1 MASPVYSLCL
11 YNPKLIM
18 IIDSHCHID
27 FEQFDNDR
35 AQVIQRASSANIQK
49 IIVPGVMKNTW
60 QRIKS
65 CCHQF
70 NSLYPCYGLHPYFVS
85 QHQPQHLV
93 DLKTWVDSN
102 KPVAVGEC
110 GLDFYIKNL
119 DVNLQTLY
127 FEQQL
132 DIALE
137 FNLPVVIHARKSTEA
152 VIKTIKKRK
161 GLRGMVHSYSG
172 SYEQA
177 IQLIQLGFYLS
188 FGGPI
193 TYEKSTRLRK
203 LVQQLPLE
211 SILVETD
218 APDQPVANAANER
231 NEPKYILNVIQS
243 MADLHKTS
251 FDSISNITA
260 KNTTDLFNL

>member
-1 MASPVYSLCL
+1 
-11 YNPKLIM
+11 M

-27 FEQFDNDR
+27 FDAFDIDR
-35 AQVIQRASSANIQK
+35 SQVIENASSVNIKK

-60 QRIKS
+60 QNIKS
-65 CCHQF
+65 CCDEF
-70 NSLYPCYGLHPYFVS
+70 PSLYPCYGLHPYFIDK
-85 QHQPQHLV
+85 HKPKHLN
-93 DLKTWVDSN
+93 DLKYWIDKN

-110 GLDFYIKNL
+110 GLDFYLKDLNI
-119 DVNLQTLY
+119 DLQTSY

-152 VIKTIKKRK
+152 VIRAIKQRN
-161 GLRGMVHSYSG
+161 GLRGMIHSYSG

-177 IQLIQLGFYLS
+177 LQLIKLGFYLS

-193 TYEKSTRLRK
+193 TYKNSTRLRK
-203 LVQQLPLE
+203 VVQQISLE

-218 APDQPVANAANER
+218 APDQPVADAINKR
-231 NEPKYILNVIQS
+231 NEPKFILDVIRS
-243 MADLHKTS
+243 IAKLHNT
-251 FDSISNITA
+251 DVETISNITSGNA
-260 KNTTDLFNL
+260 CDLFNLNLN

>member
-1 MASPVYSLCL
+1 
-11 YNPKLIM
+11 M

-27 FEQFDNDR
+27 FEQFDADR
-35 AQVIQRASSANIQK
+35 AQVIQRASSASIEK
-49 IIVPGVMKNTW
+49 IIVPGVMKSTW
-60 QRIKS
+60 QKIKS
-65 CCHQF
+65 CCDQYS
-70 NSLYPCYGLHPYFVS
+70 SLYPCFGLHPYFINK
-85 QHQPQHLV
+85 HQPEHLL
-93 DLKTWVDSN
+93 DLKSWIDSN
-102 KPVAVGEC
+102 NPVAVGEC
-110 GLDFYIKNL
+110 GLDFYLKNL
-119 DVNLQTLY
+119 DTDLQTLY

-152 VIKTIKKRK
+152 VIKAVKKRK

-188 FGGPI
+188 FGGAI
-193 TYEKSTRLRK
+193 TYEKSTRLHK

-218 APDQPVANAANER
+218 APDQPVANSTDKR
-231 NEPKYILNVIQS
+231 NEPLFILDVIQRV
-243 MADLHKTS
+243 AELHKTS
-251 FDSISNITA
+251 NDHISAITA
-260 KNTTDLFNL
+260 KNSSELFNL

>member
-1 MASPVYSLCL
+1 
-11 YNPKLIM
+11 M

-27 FEQFDNDR
+27 FEQFDADR
-35 AQVIQRASSANIQK
+35 AQVIQRASSASIKK
-49 IIVPGVMKNTW
+49 IIVPGVMKSTW
-60 QRIKS
+60 QKIKS
-65 CCHQF
+65 CCDQF
-70 NSLYPCYGLHPYFVS
+70 PSLYPCFGLHPYFINK
-85 QHQPQHLV
+85 HQPEHLL
-93 DLKTWVDSN
+93 DLKSWIDSN
-102 KPVAVGEC
+102 NPVAVGEC
-110 GLDFYIKNL
+110 GLDFYLKNL
-119 DVNLQTLY
+119 DTDLQTLY

-152 VIKTIKKRK
+152 VIKAIKKRK

-188 FGGPI
+188 FGGAI
-193 TYEKSTRLRK
+193 TYEKSTRLHK

-218 APDQPVANAANER
+218 APDQPVANSTDKR
-231 NEPKYILNVIQS
+231 NEPLFILDVIQRV
-243 MADLHKTS
+243 AELHKTS
-251 FDSISNITA
+251 NDHISAITA
-260 KNTTDLFNL
+260 KNSSELFNL